1 MAGAT
6 LAGMLAIARFRIPRN
21 DAVDFRNEL
30 EQVKGVLSAAAG
42 FISGSIGQNL
52 DDPTLWVLTTEWEN
66 VGSYRRALSST
77 RAKLEAIPILAARS
91 MSPERTSKI
100 FSLTLATTVAFA
112 DSQPDGEDSGR

>member
-6 LAGMLAIARFRIPRN
+6 LASMLAIARFCIPRN

-30 EQVKGVLSAAAG
+30 EQVKVVLSAAAG

-77 RAKLEAIPILAARS
+77 RAKLEAIPILARAIDE
-91 MSPERTSKI
+91 PGAYE
-100 FSLTLATTVAFA
+100 
-112 DSQPDGEDSGR
+112 